1 VGGYEMIVVDTH
13 IILWN
18 ALKPELL
25 SGKAEKAILAANNSD
40 GIIFCEI
47 SLWEI
52 AMLMHKERLSI
63 DIEYTEF
70 IQLIIES
77 NKYVFRGITPE
88 IAWLSTGL
96 FSDNNKDPADR
107 IIAATSIIE
116 NANLVTADNELR
128 QSKKVATIW

>member
-1 VGGYEMIVVDTH
+1 MIVVDTH
-13 IILWN
+13 IIIWN
-18 ALKPELL
+18 ALKPEML
-25 SGKAEKAILAANNSD
+25 SGKAEKAISAANNSD

-52 AMLMHKERLSI
+52 AMLMHKGRLSI
-63 DIEYTEF
+63 DIEYIEF
-70 IQLIIES
+70 IKLILES
-77 NKYVFRGITPE
+77 NKYVLRGISPE
-88 IAWLSTGL
+88 IAWLSTDL

-116 NANLVTADNELR
+116 NANLVTADKELR

>member
-1 VGGYEMIVVDTH
+1 MIVVDTH
-13 IILWN
+13 IIIWN
-18 ALKPELL
+18 ALKPEML
-25 SGKAEKAILAANNSD
+25 SEKAEKAISAANNSD

-63 DIEYTEF
+63 DIEYLEF
-70 IQLIIES
+70 IGRILES
-77 NKYVFRGITPE
+77 NKYVFMGITPE
-88 IAWLSTGL
+88 IATLSTDL
-96 FSDNNKDPADR
+96 LSDNNKDPADR

-116 NANLVTADNELR
+116 NAKLVTADKKLR

>member
-1 VGGYEMIVVDTH
+1 MIVVDTH
-13 IILWN
+13 IIIWN
-18 ALKPELL
+18 ALKPEML
-25 SGKAEKAILAANNSD
+25 SEKAEKAISAANNSD

-63 DIEYTEF
+63 DVEYLEF
-70 IQLIIES
+70 IKLILES
-77 NKYVFRGITPE
+77 NEYVFLGITPE
-88 IAWLSTGL
+88 IAELSTDL

-116 NANLVTADNELR
+116 NAKLVTADKKLR

>member
-1 VGGYEMIVVDTH
+1 MIVADTH
-13 IILWN
+13 IIIWN
-18 ALKPELL
+18 ALKPEIL
-25 SGKAEKAILAANNSD
+25 SGKADKAISAANASD

-52 AMLMHKERLSI
+52 AMLIHKGRLRM
-63 DIEYTEF
+63 DIKYKEF
-70 IQLIIES
+70 IKLILES

-88 IAWLSTGL
+88 IAELSTNL

-116 NANLVTADNELR
+116 NAKLVTADKELR

>member
-1 VGGYEMIVVDTH
+1 MIVVDTH
-13 IILWN
+13 IIIWN
-18 ALKPELL
+18 ALKPEML
-25 SGKAEKAILAANNSD
+25 SGKAEKAISVANNLD

-70 IQLIIES
+70 IQLILES

-88 IAWLSTGL
+88 IAWLSTAL
-96 FSDNNKDPADR
+96 LSDNNKDPADR

>member
-1 VGGYEMIVVDTH
+1 MIVVDTH
-13 IILWN
+13 IIIWN
-18 ALKPELL
+18 ALKPEML
-25 SGKAEKAILAANNSD
+25 SGKAEKAISAANNSD

-70 IQLIIES
+70 ILLILES
-77 NKYVFRGITPE
+77 NKYVFRGTTPE

>member
-1 VGGYEMIVVDTH
+1 MIVVDTH
-13 IILWN
+13 IIIWN
-18 ALKPELL
+18 ALKPEML
-25 SGKAEKAILAANNSD
+25 SGKAEKAISADNNSD

-70 IQLIIES
+70 IQLILES

>member
-1 VGGYEMIVVDTH
+1 MIVVDTH
-13 IILWN
+13 IIIWN
-18 ALKPELL
+18 ALKPEML
-25 SGKAEKAILAANNSD
+25 SGKAEKAISAANNSD

-63 DIEYTEF
+63 DIEYTEL
-70 IQLIIES
+70 IQLILES

-116 NANLVTADNELR
+116 NANLVTADKELR

>member
-1 VGGYEMIVVDTH
+1 MIVVDTH
-13 IILWN
+13 IIIWN
-18 ALKPELL
+18 ALKPDML
-25 SGKAEKAILAANNSD
+25 SARAEKAISAANNSD

-52 AMLMHKERLSI
+52 AMLMHKKRLSI
-63 DIEYTEF
+63 NMAYTEF
-70 IQLIIES
+70 IQLILES

-88 IAWLSTGL
+88 VAWLSTGL
-96 FSDNNKDPADR
+96 FSVNNKDPADR

-116 NANLVTADNELR
+116 NAHLVTADNELR

>member
-1 VGGYEMIVVDTH
+1 MIVVDTH
-13 IILWN
+13 IIIWN
-18 ALKPELL
+18 ALKPERL
-25 SGKAEKAILAANNSD
+25 SKKAEKAISAANNSD

-52 AMLMHKERLSI
+52 AMLMNKGRLII
-63 DIEYTEF
+63 DIEYIQF
-70 IQLIIES
+70 IKLILES
-77 NKYVFRGITPE
+77 NKYVLRGISPE

-116 NANLVTADNELR
+116 NANLITADKELG
-128 QSKKVATIW
+128 QSKEVATIW

>member
-1 VGGYEMIVVDTH
+1 MIVVDTH
-13 IILWN
+13 IIIWN
-18 ALKPELL
+18 ALKPEML
-25 SGKAEKAILAANNSD
+25 SGKAEKAISAANNSD

-52 AMLMHKERLSI
+52 AMLMHKGRLSI
-63 DIEYTEF
+63 DIEYIEF
-70 IQLIIES
+70 IKLILES

-88 IAWLSTGL
+88 IAGLSTDL

-116 NANLVTADNELR
+116 NANLVTADKELR
-128 QSKKVATIW
+128 QSKEVATIW

>member
-1 VGGYEMIVVDTH
+1 MIVVDTH
-13 IILWN
+13 IIIWN
-18 ALKPELL
+18 ALKPEML
-25 SGKAEKAILAANNSD
+25 SGKAEKAISVANNLD

-70 IQLIIES
+70 IQLILES

-88 IAWLSTGL
+88 IAWLSTAL
-96 FSDNNKDPADR
+96 LSDNNKDPADR

-128 QSKKVATIW
+128 QSEKVATIW

>member
-1 VGGYEMIVVDTH
+1 MIVVDTH
-13 IILWN
+13 IIIWN
-18 ALKPELL
+18 ALKPEML
-25 SGKAEKAILAANNSD
+25 SGKAEKAISAANNSD

-70 IQLIIES
+70 IQLILES

-96 FSDNNKDPADR
+96 LSDNNKDPADR

-116 NANLVTADNELR
+116 NANLVTADKELR

>member
-1 VGGYEMIVVDTH
+1 MIVVDTH
-13 IILWN
+13 IIIWN
-18 ALKPELL
+18 ALKPEML
-25 SGKAEKAILAANNSD
+25 SEKAEKAISAANNSD

-52 AMLMHKERLSI
+52 AMLMNKGRLII
-63 DIEYTEF
+63 DIEYIQF
-70 IQLIIES
+70 IKLILES
-77 NKYVFRGITPE
+77 NKYVLRGISPE

-116 NANLVTADNELR
+116 NANLITADKELG
-128 QSKKVATIW
+128 QSKEVATIW

>member
-1 VGGYEMIVVDTH
+1 MIVVDTN
-13 IILWN
+13 IIIWN
-18 ALKPELL
+18 ALKPEML
-25 SGKAEKAILAANNSD
+25 SGKAEKAISAANNSD

-70 IQLIIES
+70 IQLILES

-88 IAWLSTGL
+88 IAWLSTAL
-96 FSDNNKDPADR
+96 LSDNNKDPADR

>member
-1 VGGYEMIVVDTH
+1 MIVVDTH
-13 IILWN
+13 IIIWN
-18 ALKPELL
+18 ALKPEML
-25 SGKAEKAILAANNSD
+25 SEKAEKAISAANNSD

-52 AMLMHKERLSI
+52 AMLMHKGRLSI
-63 DIEYTEF
+63 DIEYLEF
-70 IQLIIES
+70 IKLILES
-77 NKYVFRGITPE
+77 NEYVFLGITPE
-88 IAWLSTGL
+88 IAELSTDL

-116 NANLVTADNELR
+116 NAKLVTADKKLR